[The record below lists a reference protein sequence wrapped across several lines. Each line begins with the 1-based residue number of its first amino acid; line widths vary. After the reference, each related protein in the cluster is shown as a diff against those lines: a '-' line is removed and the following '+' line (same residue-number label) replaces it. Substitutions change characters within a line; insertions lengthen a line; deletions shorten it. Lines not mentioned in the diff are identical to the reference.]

1 MAGERRSTTRPSA
14 GALSRDLTVQRSTTV
29 SRIALVVGVV
39 TVIALAAVPFWAE
52 QSTSRTLV
60 SLLTLIALAQMW
72 NLLAGYAGLMS
83 VGQQGYIGI
92 GAYSLWLLTDV
103 FGLNPFLAVPLTGL
117 FAAVIS
123 LPTAALVFRL
133 KGGYFAIGTWVMAE
147 LFRLAVANIPQ
158 TGGGSG
164 KTISSVAR
172 MSVDDRMLGTYWL
185 ALAVAVGSVLIVYGI
200 LRARVG
206 LALTAIRDNEPAVE
220 SLGVHVF
227 RAKLSAY
234 VLAAFGC
241 AVAGAVVY
249 LNLLRIQ
256 PDPSFSISWTATMI
270 FIVVIGGVGTIEG
283 PIVGALIYFALQE
296 TLSNYGSWYLILLG
310 TLAVV
315 ITVWFPG
322 GLWGTLVRR
331 WRVHLFPVQRRLR
344 LGDAVAPSGEGE
356 GA

>member
-1 MAGERRSTTRPSA
+1 MASRQITVHHSTAT
-14 GALSRDLTVQRSTTV
+14 SRV
-29 SRIALVVGVV
+29 
-39 TVIALAAVPFWAE
+39 ALAVSAVVVAILITVPFWAE
-52 QSTSRTLV
+52 QRTSRTLV

-72 NLLAGYAGLMS
+72 NLLAGYAGLVS

-103 FGLNPFLAVPLTGL
+103 FGVPPFLAVPMTGF
-117 FAAVIS
+117 FAAAIS
-123 LPTAALVFRL
+123 LPTAGLVFRL

-164 KTISSVAR
+164 KTITSVAQMAVTTR
-172 MSVDDRMLGTYWL
+172 MRGTYWL
-185 ALAVAVGSVLIVYGI
+185 ALACAVGAIVVVYAL

-227 RAKLSAY
+227 RAKLWAY
-234 VLAAFGC
+234 VVAAFGC
-241 AVAGAVVY
+241 GVTGSVIY

-256 PDPSFSISWTATMI
+256 PDPSFSIQWTAIMI

-283 PIVGALIYFALQE
+283 PILGALIFFALQE
-296 TLSNYGSWYLILLG
+296 TLSQHGSWYLILLG
-310 TLAVV
+310 VLAVI

-322 GLWGTLVRR
+322 GLWGTVVRR
-331 WRVHLFPVQRRLR
+331 WHIHLFPVRRRL
-344 LGDAVAPSGEGE
+344 LLTGSEEAGVVAESQDA
-356 GA
+356 